1 MNLNFFPSS
10 LLRKK
15 SEEKKEHAF
24 FLFCC
29 RFVQTPNTR
38 AFTIV
43 AMDISLL
50 NDVHKKDKQV
60 NAQQRFTTKR
70 QLQQTNFL
78 LANSNK
84 QQKREK
90 NSKNDKNPGV
100 RYRQAEPEIK
110 HREILENFA
119 LSRHD
124 RTSYPQS
131 AVDAYTLN
139 FMNWMHARDIA
150 LAHANEKDNQSRERL
165 EQEKEAKRVRQD
177 RAKHVRLFSECLQ
190 KIDPEHGQRSKMRHE
205 MVAYADIKQYFA
217 SSDTNETL
225 KTRQTYKNLYYELVV
240 DNITPVNFNA
250 QTPENQEVADKETG
264 KCGFCNGTLVVD
276 HVHGS
281 LSCIDCGASL
291 NGGEGVGF
299 KETYAERQQSS
310 ARIGMPY
317 ARVSH
322 FKEFLTRL
330 EGTERTIIPDE
341 VILSLLRECQQL
353 RIDPVQQPEKITY
366 RFVRYALRRTQHC
379 NYFENIPQLI
389 ARITQRPVHYFSEE
403 QRSLLINIFEMIQ
416 VPFKKH
422 KGKRKNFLSYAY
434 ILYKFCELLD
444 LPEFL
449 PFLPLLKAPENLL
462 ATDLIWEKICQE
474 CNFEYIPTRWT
485 NGI

>member
-1 MNLNFFPSS
+1 
-10 LLRKK
+10 
-15 SEEKKEHAF
+15 
-24 FLFCC
+24 
-29 RFVQTPNTR
+29 
-38 AFTIV
+38 
-43 AMDISLL
+43 MDISLL
-50 NDVHKKDKQV
+50 NDVQKKEKQV

-78 LANSNK
+78 LASSNK

-90 NSKNDKNPGV
+90 NSRGDKNNNIGV

-110 HREILENFA
+110 HREITENFL
-119 LSRHD
+119 LSEHD
-124 RTSYPQS
+124 RCPYPR
-131 AVDAYTLN
+131 AAIDVYNLN
-139 FMNWMHARDIA
+139 YMNWMHARDIA
-150 LAHANEKDNQSRERL
+150 LAQANEKDNQSRDRL
-165 EQEKEAKRVRQD
+165 EQEKEARRERLD
-177 RAKHVRLFSECLQ
+177 RAKHVKLFTVCLQ
-190 KIDPEHGQRSKMRHE
+190 QIDPEHGHRSKMRHE

-217 SSDTNETL
+217 TSDTNESL
-225 KTRQTYKNLYYELVV
+225 KTRQYYKTLYYELVA
-240 DNITPVNFNA
+240 DNTTPVNFNA
-250 QTPENQEVADKETG
+250 HALGNLEVADRESG
-264 KCGFCNGTLVVD
+264 KCTFCNGTLVVD

-310 ARIGMPY
+310 VRIGMPY

-341 VILSLLRECQQL
+341 VIWSLLRECQQL

-462 ATDLIWEKICQE
+462 ATDLIWEKICQD
-474 CNFEYIPTRWT
+474 CSFQYIPTRWT